1 MRGARKEGKG
11 SGTAEGTSIQDRV
24 RELREL
30 GQRLAFTLRTETTHQ
45 RLAFTLRTETTH
57 GRKAT
62 VLWVS
67 GPWRIYVHNCA
78 PSLPHHVFQNSPISV
93 LGIQGWGKLY
103 LWSPGELSQHPL
115 GGWNLPNVLALKE
128 KWGTS

>member
-30 GQRLAFTLRTETTHQ
+30 GQ